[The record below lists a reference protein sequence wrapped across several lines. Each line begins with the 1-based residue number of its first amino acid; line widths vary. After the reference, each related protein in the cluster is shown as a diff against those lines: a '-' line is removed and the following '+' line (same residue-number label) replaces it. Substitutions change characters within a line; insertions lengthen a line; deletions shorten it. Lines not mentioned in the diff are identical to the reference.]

1 MKGLKVFC
9 LNWYHVP
16 QKSRKNGRDST
27 NTSACT
33 NVVDRGEL
41 TVFTACADSFLAE
54 KTIVIF
60 SEIQA
65 TRHSFFQSKPTAWRV
80 DYLNIHYFI
89 VVVFRVKVKSNVTS
103 LKLFQG
109 QMKMAKIIQTSS
121 THYIMKTVK
130 N

>member
-9 LNWYHVP
+9 LNGYHVP

-27 NTSACT
+27 HTSACT

-41 TVFTACADSFLAE
+41 TVFTACADSCLAE

-65 TRHSFFQSKPTAWRV
+65 TRHSFFRSKPTA
-80 DYLNIHYFI
+80 
-89 VVVFRVKVKSNVTS
+89 
-103 LKLFQG
+103 
-109 QMKMAKIIQTSS
+109 
-121 THYIMKTVK
+121 
-130 N
+130 